1 MTRKSLAGPIFLIVL
16 GVVFLYRNF
25 HPNFSLPALLAD
37 TWPWILIAWGGLRL
51 AELGAAAWMRRPAP
65 AAFGATTFLVAA
77 LICLLGSAIH
87 ALEHGDAY
95 FIEWGNRF
103 RCSLSEDLSGDAREL
118 RWPHTAELPLRF
130 RSFQYLGHSI
140 RPDS

>member
-1 MTRKSLAGPIFLIVL
+1 MTRKSRAGPIFLTVR
-16 GVVFLYRNF
+16 GVVVLYRNF

-95 FIEWGNRF
+95 FIQWGNRF
-103 RCSLSEDLSGDAREL
+103 RCSLSEDVSGDAREL
-118 RWPHTAELPLRF
+118 RRAHTAELKLRF
-130 RSFQYLGHSI
+130 RSFQHLGHPI